1 MTVPEALRWPPR
13 AVEISP
19 KPRLRIQ
26 LAIRGKATEELRAVC
41 MLVNRGSAMKPQ
53 ELFLS
58 GQRKT
63 AADPRPAYRL
73 CQRRGDQPG
82 WKALIGYLKRLSADP
97 PKPNPILGRA
107 IGLGAILML
116 TPEYLMG
123 RCNRR
128 MFTRRSLAVETSFSS
143 GPNAKTAASDSCD
156 DTVSTT
162 ANTPQ

>member
-1 MTVPEALRWPPR
+1 M
-13 AVEISP
+13 
-19 KPRLRIQ
+19 
-26 LAIRGKATEELRAVC
+26 
-41 MLVNRGSAMKPQ
+41 
-53 ELFLS
+53 
-58 GQRKT
+58 
-63 AADPRPAYRL
+63 
-73 CQRRGDQPG
+73 
-82 WKALIGYLKRLSADP
+82 IGYLKRLSADP

-156 DTVSTT
+156 DTASTT
-162 ANTPQ
+162 AKRPQGRNKRHCRLGIAEIVADRPGLGRRTQRRALR